1 MSKNSELMPYR
12 CVLFDLDGTLADTA
26 NDFVYVLNHQ
36 REQYDLE
43 PLPAN
48 QIRNTVSDGAR
59 ALTALAFGG
68 QPGEAQFERRR
79 EELLSLYLQEVGNNS
94 ALFNGMSEVLDHLET
109 RGLPWGIVTNKPRK
123 YADILM
129 SRLALSSR
137 CDVLVCPDD
146 VTHAKPNPEGLLL
159 AARSIGIAPAQC
171 LYAGDHIRDI
181 EAGYAANMTTVA
193 ASYGYIHPN
202 EDLAN
207 WNAHHIIHHPLE
219 LISLVN

>member
-1 MSKNSELMPYR
+1 MNKNSKLIPYGA
-12 CVLFDLDGTLADTA
+12 VLFDLDGTLADTA
-26 NDFVYVLNHQ
+26 SDFVHVLNQQ
-36 REQYDLE
+36 RQQYSLD
-43 PLPAN
+43 PLPAK

-68 QPGEAQFERRR
+68 QPGESQFERRR

-94 ALFNGMSEVLDHLET
+94 ALFDGMNEVLSHLET
-109 RGLPWGIVTNKPRK
+109 RGLAWGVVTNKPRK

-137 CDVLVCPDD
+137 CKVLVCPDD
-146 VTHAKPNPEGLLL
+146 VTQAKPNPEGLLL

-181 EAGYAANMTTVA
+181 EAGLAANMTTVA

-202 EDLAN
+202 EDLAS
-207 WNAHHIIHHPLE
+207 WNAHHVIHHPLE